1 MNRREFLKK
10 TFQFG
15 LVAGTVSVVGGFDRA
30 FAAVNKSVSAA
41 ALPDLAAVKGG
52 LPAAMFSE
60 GIKALGGMK
69 AFVKPGQS
77 VVVKPN
83 IGWDVPPE
91 GAANTNPG
99 LVSAIIKEC
108 YSAGAKKVFVFD
120 HTCDNWTDA
129 YANSGIEAAVKSAGG
144 ILAPGDKKESYKKHI
159 IPGGKAITSAEV
171 HELITDCDV
180 FINVPILKSH
190 GSTKVTIGLKNNM
203 GIIWNRGLW
212 HVSNIHQCI
221 ADFAAFR
228 KPDLTVVDA
237 YRVMTRNGPRG
248 TSVEDVVEM
257 GSQILSRDPVAA
269 DAAAAK
275 IFGVEP
281 GDIAY
286 IKLAHEKGIGN
297 MNLSELKIKKIYL

>member
-1 MNRREFLKK
+1 MDRKEFLKK
-10 TFQFG
+10 FIQIG
-15 LVAGTVSVVGGFDRA
+15 VAAGAMSAFGGFEKA
-30 FAAVNKSVSAA
+30 FAAVSKAAVSGV
-41 ALPDLAAVKGG
+41 PDLVAVKGA
-52 LPAAMFSE
+52 LPAVMFAE

-69 AFVKPGQS
+69 AFVKPGQT

-83 IGWDVPPE
+83 IGWDVVPL
-91 GAANTNPG
+91 GAANTNPE
-99 LVSAIIKEC
+99 LVAAVIKEC

-120 HTCDNWTDA
+120 HTCDNWTST
-129 YANSGIEAAVKSAGG
+129 YATSGIEAAVKSAKGV
-144 ILAPGDKKESYKKHI
+144 IAPGDKKENYKQHN
-159 IPGGKAITSAEV
+159 IPGGKVIKTAEV

-190 GSTKVTIGLKNNM
+190 GTTKVTIGLKNNM
-203 GIIWNRGLW
+203 GIIWNRGAW
-212 HVSNIHQCI
+212 HTNDIHQCI

-228 KPDLTVVDA
+228 KPDLTIVDA

-248 TSVEDVVEM
+248 VSVEDVVEM

-281 GDIAY
+281 KDIGY
-286 IKLAHEKGIGN
+286 IRLAHEKGVGN
-297 MNLSELKIKKIYL
+297 MNLSELNIKKIYL